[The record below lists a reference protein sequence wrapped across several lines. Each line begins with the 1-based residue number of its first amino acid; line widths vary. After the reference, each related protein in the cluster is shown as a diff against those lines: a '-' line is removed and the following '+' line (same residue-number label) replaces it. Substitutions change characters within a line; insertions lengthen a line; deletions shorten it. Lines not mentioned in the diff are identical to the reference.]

1 MITLEGYVYS
11 ITNIE
16 NGKKYIGSTVNYEK
30 RHRAHLNGLR
40 GSYHDNRLLQQD
52 FDIYGEDSFVFEI
65 ICKTDSEEERFR
77 IEANLI
83 QQFRT
88 FEFDNGYNLSTDGRG
103 KYIITEKTREKM
115 RQNTIGENNPFYGK
129 SHTEEVKANLS
140 EKAKQRTGSKN
151 SFYGKSHTEESKD
164 KIRKTIQKK
173 VESGWESPQKGVPK
187 TKEAIRNNTLAQP
200 TRIGVHAEGK
210 DYISLA
216 ACSKDLGIHSA
227 TIKRR
232 AENPDYP
239 NYYYLNK

>member
-1 MITLEGYVYS
+1 MEGYVYS
-11 ITNIE
+11 ITNIS
-16 NGKKYIGSTVNYEK
+16 NGKQYIGSTVNYEK
-30 RHRAHLNGLR
+30 RERAHLNGLR

-52 FDIYGEDSFVFEI
+52 FDTYGEDSFVFEI
-65 ICKTDSEEERFR
+65 ICKTESEEERFQ

-83 QQFRT
+83 QQLKT

-103 KYIITEKTREKM
+103 KYILTEETREKM
-115 RQNTIGENNPFYGK
+115 RQNSVGKNNPFYGQR
-129 SHTEEVKANLS
+129 HTEEVKSILS

-151 SFYGKSHTEESKD
+151 HFYGKNHTEESKD
-164 KIRKTIQKK
+164 KFRKTFQEK

-187 TKEAIRNNTLAQP
+187 TEEAIRNNTLAQSK
-200 TRIGVHAEGK
+200 RIEVHAEGK

-216 ACSKDLGIHSA
+216 ACSKDLGIHIA